1 MGAGGSPVEKRSVAE
16 MSPAEFLAD
25 VEVAVTD
32 RVLALSWSPRRS
44 AVGVDGNDDLIV
56 AAAAAPEGERNAG
69 REG

>member
-32 RVLALSWSPRRS
+32 RGVSLARSPQRS
-44 AVGVDGNDDLIV
+44 AVGIDDRDE
-56 AAAAAPEGERNAG
+56 A
-69 REG
+69 